1 MGINESKVYV
11 LSDNQNR
18 IIRCDG
24 GYTTPADL
32 AGWVQI
38 DEGTGDRYNLCQSH
52 YFDDGLYTD
61 DGILRYKLVD
71 GQPVER
77 TDEEIDADR
86 VPILESQIREQR
98 SKLLSGSDWT
108 QIPDNPLSRSERESW
123 ATYRQQ
129 LRDIP
134 EQAGFPKSVE
144 WPELGR

>member
-18 IIRCDG
+18 ITRCDG

-52 YFDDGLYTD
+52 YFDGGLYTD
-61 DGILRYKLVD
+61 DGIPRYKLVD

-77 TDEEIDADR
+77 TNEEIDSDR
-86 VPILESQIREQR
+86 IPILEAQIRAQR
-98 SKLLSGSDWT
+98 NKLLLETDWT
-108 QIPDNPLSRSERESW
+108 QIQDNQLSQSERESW

>member
-52 YFDDGLYTD
+52 YFDGGLYTD
-61 DGILRYKLVD
+61 DGIPRYKLVD

-77 TDEEIDADR
+77 TEEEIRADR
-86 VPILESQIREQR
+86 DALPATSKSQEERIADLETGVGDLSEALDM
-98 SKLLSGSDWT
+98 LLTGVT
-108 QIPDNPLSRSERESW
+108 E
-123 ATYRQQ
+123 
-129 LRDIP
+129 
-134 EQAGFPKSVE
+134 
-144 WPELGR
+144 